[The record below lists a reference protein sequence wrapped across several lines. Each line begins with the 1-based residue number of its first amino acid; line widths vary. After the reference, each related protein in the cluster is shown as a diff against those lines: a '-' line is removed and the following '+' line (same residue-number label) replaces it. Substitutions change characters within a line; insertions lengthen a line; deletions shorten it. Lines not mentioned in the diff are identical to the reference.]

1 MEDTIVYL
9 DKNWTDKELK
19 NFFLEVD
26 HTIQLISKNP
36 FLFQASER
44 NRSIRRVIIA
54 QYSSLYYRLN
64 DEVIEILSFFS
75 NRQDPQKNKY
85 E

>member
-1 MEDTIVYL
+1 MKSGYRVFWTHHALSELEDTIVYL

-36 FLFQASER
+36 FLF
-44 NRSIRRVIIA
+44 
-54 QYSSLYYRLN
+54 
-64 DEVIEILSFFS
+64 
-75 NRQDPQKNKY
+75 
-85 E
+85 